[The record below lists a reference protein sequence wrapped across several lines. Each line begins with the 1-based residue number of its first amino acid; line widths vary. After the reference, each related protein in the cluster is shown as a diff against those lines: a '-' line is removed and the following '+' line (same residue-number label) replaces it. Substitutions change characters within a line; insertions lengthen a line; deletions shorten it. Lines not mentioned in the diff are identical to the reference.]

1 MNGLLIALA
10 GLPGTGKTT
19 VARELV
25 RVLATGAPAGRAAL
39 HLRID
44 TIEQILLET
53 GAFGPGLGP
62 VGYCVAHGVA
72 EDNLRLG
79 TVVISDC
86 VNPLRITRDG
96 WAAVAA
102 RAGVPILDVEI
113 VCTDGAEHRRR
124 VENRRTDIAGLVL
137 PTWQQVVDRPYD
149 AWDRPRLVIDSAR
162 QSAPG
167 AAAVIAAA
175 VHRV

>member
-1 MNGLLIALA
+1 MSGLLIALA

-25 RVLATGAPAGRAAL
+25 RMLAARTPGGRAAF

-44 TIEQILLET
+44 TIEQILRAT
-53 GAFGPGLGP
+53 GAFGPDLGP
-62 VGYCVAHGVA
+62 AGYCVAHGVA

-79 TVVISDC
+79 AVVISDC
-86 VNPLRITRDG
+86 VNPLRISRDG

-102 RAGVPILDVEI
+102 RAGVPILDVEVI
-113 VCTDGAEHRRR
+113 CTDAAEHRRR
-124 VENRRTDIAGLVL
+124 VETRRADIASLVL

-149 AWDRPRLVIDSAR
+149 PWDRPRLMIDSAH
-162 QSAPG
+162 QSATG
-167 AAAVIAAA
+167 VAAVIAAA
-175 VHRV
+175 VHPV